1 MSRKLKQRCLLC
13 SWRSESLKW
22 AWTRLVSHALKSI
35 SFISNGQESCTW
47 VHAKS
52 FQYCPILSDPMNCSP
67 PGSFVHGILQARML
81 EGFTHALLQEI
92 FPTQGS
98 NPCLYISC
106 IGRWALYHWH
116 HLGSPSGKLPKL
128 KDASERA
135 GEPTELGMIKL
146 HFKQLCTSRFQPEE
160 SSYWYFGGL
169 LGILVAQW

>member
-1 MSRKLKQRCLLC
+1 MKLEFYLSFWLKQHNNYPDFNFLVFVVVGITKLC
-13 SWRSESLKW
+13 PTL
-22 AWTRLVSHALKSI
+22 
-35 SFISNGQESCTW
+35 C
-47 VHAKS
+47 
-52 FQYCPILSDPMNCSP
+52 DPMDCSP
-67 PGSFVHGILQARML
+67 PGSFVHGILQARKL